1 MHAKRC
7 KKCGQL
13 TENQR
18 CTYGGE
24 NITCDMAV
32 QCEVCGYRY
41 SGLHGRLTVGNS
53 DSWKQLWNDF
63 KKTKTCTIICDACKQ
78 PFGQARYTYTADT
91 RDIQGRSYFVEIE
104 LNPYNPYNPSDGIQ
118 IQAYNKRYRKE
129 TLFDQTNQYN
139 LLSSDYETR
148 VKSLTLNGT
157 PALEVNNHWIS
168 GKYTYEYHVQS
179 YSTAT
184 SSLNAGTFTN
194 SAPGGHGWKIGEIEQ
209 QAHIQYFIDLKPD
222 IKAPQLID
230 TDIEDNRH
238 TTVEIDGI
246 KWATKQE
253 ITGEFFESLIS
264 DHNMSTAADIRLLD
278 TDKQIIQDWV
288 PANRGWY
295 NNDFPNNKF
304 QQSFDL
310 VAEIREPSNVY
321 LEARDKTGN
330 IQERIAVPVQYI
342 DALAPQANNATSKNI
357 FKTSEE
363 WQRTKDFQYK
373 FTDKGIGKVEISF
386 NNNQYQYGTEQDI
399 YKKADI
405 DIIDKDLYSRQYV
418 LTGNVTGAAEATI
431 YVKDGLGNTQTYT
444 TIVHNLD
451 NTKPKVV
458 DCKIDYKDKTQ
469 SIDTIL
475 TVQGNDFCEAIQKD
489 GSGVNGY
496 AIVYLG
502 DDKNTRPQIGQKPQ
516 AQDFEADNTFE
527 IEDSGWYAVYVKDEV
542 DLISEPYVL
551 YIDKMY
557 TITYKPNGGNGVDV
571 YQHFIDG
578 EQVTLKGEIYSRDKY
593 RFSCWNTLPNGS
605 GDRYTP
611 NSVYVFNGDKTLYAE
626 WDTINKLVIDPNG
639 GSWTDK
645 GKVTVKPGAQQSG
658 IDTTPTNIT
667 YTTKFDIKL
676 QLGDKKVVHDALK
689 KGYNFRGWTIS
700 K

>member
-1 MHAKRC
+1 
-7 KKCGQL
+7 
-13 TENQR
+13 
-18 CTYGGE
+18 
-24 NITCDMAV
+24 MAV
-32 QCEVCGYRY
+32 PCEVCGYTY
-41 SGLHGRLTVGNS
+41 NGLHGRLVVGQG
-53 DSWKQLWNDF
+53 DSWRQLWNDF
-63 KKTKTCTIICDACKQ
+63 EKEKTCTIICDSCGAT
-78 PFGQARYTYTADT
+78 FGQAIYTYTEDT
-91 RDIQGRSYFVEIE
+91 TDIQGRSYFVEIE
-104 LNPYNPYNPSDGIQ
+104 VNPDQNIQ
-118 IQAYNKRYRKE
+118 IQAYNKRYGKE
-129 TLFDQTNQYN
+129 RLFDQTDQYN
-139 LLSSDYETR
+139 LLSSDYDTR
-148 VKSLTLNGT
+148 VKPLTLNDT
-157 PALEVNNHWIS
+157 SAQSVPNHWIS
-168 GKYTYEYHVQS
+168 GEYTYKYNVRS
-179 YSTAT
+179 YSNAN

-194 SAPGGHGWKIGEIEQ
+194 SAPGGHGWKIGDIEQ

-222 IKAPQLID
+222 IKAPQLIG

-238 TTVEIDGI
+238 ITVEIDGI
-246 KWATKQE
+246 KWATKQK
-253 ITGEFFESLIS
+253 ITGNFFESLIS
-264 DHNMSTAADIRLLD
+264 DYNMSTAADIRLLD
-278 TDKQIIQDWV
+278 TDGQIIQDWV
-288 PANRGWY
+288 PANRGHY

-330 IQERIAVPVQYI
+330 IQKKNPVEVQYI

-357 FKTSEE
+357 FETSEE
-363 WQRTKDFQYK
+363 WQRTKDFQYR

-405 DIIDKDLYSRQYV
+405 IGEDLYSRQYV
-418 LTGNVTGAAEATI
+418 LTGNVTGVAEATI
-431 YVKDGLGNTQTYT
+431 YVKDGLENTQTYT

-458 DCKIDYKDKTQ
+458 DCKIDYIDNTQ
-469 SIDTIL
+469 YSDTIL
-475 TVQGNDFCEAIQKD
+475 TVQGNDFCEAIQKN

-496 AIVYLG
+496 KIEYLG
-502 DDKNTRPQIGQKPQ
+502 DDKDNKPQTGPEPQ

-527 IEDSGWYAVYVKDEV
+527 IDDSGWYAVYVKDEV
-542 DLISEPYVL
+542 NLISEPYVI

-578 EQVTLKGEIYSRDKY
+578 EQVTLKGEIYSRDNY
-593 RFSCWNTLPNGS
+593 RFSCWNTSSDGR
-605 GDRYTP
+605 GTRYTP
-611 NSVYVFNGDKTLYAE
+611 NGRYIFNEDKTLYAE

-658 IDTTPTNIT
+658 IDTTPTNMT